1 MLIRVELCLYC
12 NLPRGARWSYR
23 GVCGSTSRSGSSD
36 ARPTRSSR
44 RLSPARGGLPEGI
57 EIIFKRLPPGFAI
70 LPGWLEDALPFR
82 LPRGPIY
89 GSEAIAV
96 VGGREVPLGAL
107 LMVGMYDEASG
118 QGVVFREEEI
128 EPQVEGVRRA
138 ARELLAGVLELR

>member
-1 MLIRVELCLYC
+1 LVI
-12 NLPRGARWSYR
+12 PRGMWVEVPIGEFEREA
-23 GVCGSTSRSGSSD
+23 D
-36 ARPTRSSR
+36 AILSEAER
-44 RLSPARGGLPEGI
+44 RAGRGLPEGV
-57 EIIFKRLPPGFAI
+57 ELIFRRLPPGFRL
-70 LPGWLEDALPFR
+70 LPGWLEEALPFR

-96 VGGREVPLGAL
+96 VDGREVPLGAL

-138 ARELLAGVLELR
+138 ARELRAGVLELR

>member
-1 MLIRVELCLYC
+1 LAIPGGVGRR
-12 NLPRGARWSYR
+12 PDR
-23 GVCGSTSRSGSSD
+23 GVR
-36 ARPTRSSR
+36 ARGRGDPLGGGAPR
-44 RLSPARGGLPEGI
+44 RGGLPEGI
-57 EIIFKRLPPGFAI
+57 EIVFRRLPPSFRL
-70 LPGWLEDALPFR
+70 LPGWLEGALPFR

-128 EPQVEGVRRA
+128 EPQVERVRRA
-138 ARELLAGVLELR
+138 ARELHAGVLELR